1 MKLTNDLSCE
11 EKGYKCL
18 VLYIVKFC
26 VEIPI
31 FCNFMNLRVVIKPVF
46 HDKYILA
53 SFSGSPEVLVVKGLN
68 YVEYV
73 VCWKQNEKDQINK

>member
-1 MKLTNDLSCE
+1 MIRLTNYLSCE

-18 VLYIVKFC
+18 VLYIVKFWA
-26 VEIPI
+26 ERPI

-53 SFSGSPEVLVVKGLN
+53 SFFGFPEVLVVKGLN

-73 VCWKQNEKDQINK
+73 VCWK